1 MRQPAIYLP
10 HGGGPCFFMDWTMG
24 PADTWER
31 SARWLRELPDSLP
44 ERPRAIL
51 VVSAHWEEARP
62 SVTVGAESLLY
73 DYYGFPAHTYALEW
87 AAPPAH
93 DLAAQ
98 LGSLVGAVPVERGF
112 DHGVFVPLK
121 VAWDEPDIPVAQLS
135 LVRGLDPRVHLA
147 MGRELA
153 SLRDDGVLVIGSGM
167 SFHNMSAFNRPP
179 PGDGEVLGWSRSFNS
194 WLERTCAE
202 GPEGLVG
209 WSKGDDARLAHPREE
224 HLLPLMVCAAGPGRV
239 DFRDVV
245 MGAEVIALRFD

>member
-24 PADTWER
+24 PADTWRR
-31 SARWLRELPDSLP
+31 SADWLRALPESLP

-62 SVTVGAESLLY
+62 SVTVGTDRLLY
-73 DYYGFPAHTYALEW
+73 DYYGFPAHTYELQW

-98 LGSLVGAVPVERGF
+98 LGSLVGAMPVERGF

-135 LVRGLDPRVHLA
+135 LVRGLDPRLHLA
-147 MGRELA
+147 MGQRLA
-153 SLRDDGVLVIGSGM
+153 SLRDDGVLIVGSGM
-167 SFHNMSAFNRPP
+167 SFHNMRAFNQA
-179 PGDGEVLGWSRSFNS
+179 EALGWSKPFNT
-194 WLERTCAE
+194 WLEQTCAE
-202 GPEGLVG
+202 GPSGLLD
-209 WSKGDDARLAHPREE
+209 WATAADARLAHPREE
-224 HLLPLMVCAAGPGRV
+224 HLLPLMVCATGTGRV
-239 DFRDVV
+239 DFRDEV